1 MTPYSQSDSPNQ
13 RPSIHPFSLLRSFH
27 RSVFV
32 ESPGGK
38 ASQGIEQVGE
48 VPGGWLGHLGG
59 GDALPSGLETQAW
72 RHQPPG
78 RGNLGGR
85 LSIEVGARPG
95 ACRARSHREQ
105 CPWVGR
111 AVTDSSRCCLR
122 STGGVCGT
130 RHALMGVT
138 FMTSSNPPHRQEV
151 GTCYNL
157 RVKDETTDA
166 ERGTENPSKVTNNDS
181 WARLLSGWL

>member
-1 MTPYSQSDSPNQ
+1 M
-13 RPSIHPFSLLRSFH
+13 
-27 RSVFV
+27 
-32 ESPGGK
+32 
-38 ASQGIEQVGE
+38 EQVGE

-105 CPWVGR
+105 CPWGGGR
-111 AVTDSSRCCLR
+111 SRIA
-122 STGGVCGT
+122 TGAASGALAGFAGT

-181 WARLLSGWL
+181 WGSTPIGLALKSVL